1 MSHPDKQTAVE
12 RQPAAL
18 PGRDSAPTGAPRSA
32 NARMGEEESPAAR
45 VQARNA
51 GVPVLPASA
60 GTNVLLQVV
69 TGLLPAL
76 VVRLVP
82 LPGTSWFSI
91 ELNREGLFFF
101 LRPVEVALVFPW
113 VKF

>member
-1 MSHPDKQTAVE
+1 M
-12 RQPAAL
+12 
-18 PGRDSAPTGAPRSA
+18 PTPFA
-32 NARMGEEESPAAR
+32 NAQSD
-45 VQARNA
+45 
-51 GVPVLPASA
+51 
-60 GTNVLLQVV
+60 VLLQVV

-82 LPGTSWFSI
+82 YPGTGWFSLG
-91 ELNREGLFFF
+91 LNREGLFLF

>member
-18 PGRDSAPTGAPRSA
+18 PGRDSAPTGAPSSA
-32 NARMGEEESPAAR
+32 NARLGGEGSPAAQ

-51 GVPVLPASA
+51 GVPTSS
-60 GTNVLLQVV
+60 GTDVLLQVV

-82 LPGTSWFSI
+82 HPGTSWFSI
-91 ELNREGLFFF
+91 DLNNEGLFFF